1 MIAGPL
7 KPHSRG
13 AHYLITIDSPLVN
26 TATGEHLSIRLQ
38 VNDMLVGLNPTLEGK
53 VDFILQ
59 KVRDYVE
66 GLLVAEARVQ

>member
-1 MIAGPL
+1 VIAGPL

-38 VNDMLVGLNPTLEGK
+38 VNDMLVG
-53 VDFILQ
+53 
-59 KVRDYVE
+59 RDYVE